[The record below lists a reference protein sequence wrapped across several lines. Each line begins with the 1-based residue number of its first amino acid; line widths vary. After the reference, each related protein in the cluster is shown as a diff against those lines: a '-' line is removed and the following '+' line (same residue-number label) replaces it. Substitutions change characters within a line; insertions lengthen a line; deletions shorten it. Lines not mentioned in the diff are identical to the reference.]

1 MYCIECVVYNVFYVS
16 ICCISQCTVCNVLHN
31 CLQCIVY
38 THCIGC
44 NVLYRMCCIQC
55 IVWYTMSHL
64 ISITAYTISPGYQR
78 QLATQC
84 IVYNVLDAM
93 YGIEC
98 VVDNVLYISMYVTS
112 QCIDISMYCLQC
124 IVYSQCIGCNVSYRM
139 CCIVYNV
146 VYNILYT
153 IHGIQCIVYN
163 TLQTMYCISQCIS
176 YLNVLASQCSV
187 CNVSYRMCCIVYNV
201 VYNTLYNIHCIQ
213 CIVYNTLYTCTV
225 MASLLNIS
233 YTLLNI
239 LYVLVG

>member
-1 MYCIECVVYNVFYVS
+1 MITCYFIYFIKYLQRWHLRSLIFLLLFSNLSWPRKGGCGQKERSLIDVLDAMYCIECVVYNVFYVS

-124 IVYSQCIGCNVSYRM
+124 IVYSQCVGCNVSYRM

-153 IHGIQCIVYN
+153 IH
-163 TLQTMYCISQCIS
+163 
-176 YLNVLASQCSV
+176 
-187 CNVSYRMCCIVYNV
+187 
-201 VYNTLYNIHCIQ
+201 CIQ
-213 CIVYNTLYTCTV
+213 CIVYNTL
-225 MASLLNIS
+225 
-233 YTLLNI
+233 
-239 LYVLVG
+239 